1 MRISGWSSDVCSSDL
16 ADLFGL
22 DLLGRHDPADA
33 AEMVAVAVRKDH
45 RLDRPLA
52 RLRLDRVGEQFPS
65 GGRTFLR
72 QKRIDADPAG
82 LAADDR
88 HNRQV
93 LTAPLPDGARHPSE
107 KSMQAR
113 KTGGKGNSGSRRVDE

>member
-65 GGRTFLR
+65 GGRPFLR
-72 QKRIDADPAG
+72 QKRIDDDPPG
-82 LAADDR
+82 LAAVDR
-88 HNRQV
+88 HHPLV
-93 LTAPLPDGARHPSE
+93 LTTHLTMWSRHLLV
-107 KSMQAR
+107 R
-113 KTGGKGNSGSRRVDE
+113 ITVV